1 MKRGQMVEGIKRDTH
16 QKKRNNTDVNL
27 KVTRKS
33 KRDFYMS
40 KTCHLVN
47 RKENIMKVLLT

>member
-27 KVTRKS
+27 KMSQEKV
-33 KRDFYMS
+33 RDFYMS